1 MASLLSLISGGNGLL
16 VALGVFLAGLVA
28 AFLKG
33 RSVERGKQNE
43 RNSDALQ
50 NHYKDAADAADARG
64 RVTPDSVRDNDPYR
78 RD

>member
-1 MASLLSLISGGNGLL
+1 MGTIVSLISGGNGLL

-33 RSVERGKQNE
+33 RSVERSKQNE

-50 NHYKDAADAADARG
+50 NHYKDVADAVDARS
-64 RVTPDSVRDNDPYR
+64 RFNPDGVRNDDPYR